1 MEGLLLAGPTPS
13 SLHRIMRQSELSV
26 FKALECRN
34 VIQLIQDGKDII
46 FNKGSKTI
54 LIPAFR
60 WSISCLSWL
69 FKMCMEKGGYVSR
82 NGKKAF
88 FAAVELHCLIS
99 ENKLYHK

>member
-46 FNKGSKTI
+46 YNKGSKNDFD
-54 LIPAFR
+54 PSFQ
-60 WSISCLSWL
+60 
-69 FKMCMEKGGYVSR
+69 MVY
-82 NGKKAF
+82 
-88 FAAVELHCLIS
+88 
-99 ENKLYHK
+99 

>member
-34 VIQLIQDGKDII
+34 VTNPRWERYQQKVQ
-46 FNKGSKTI
+46 KTI

-69 FKMCMEKGGYVSR
+69 FKMCMAKGGYVSR

-88 FAAVELHCLIS
+88 FAAVKLHCLIS